1 LDLNLIDIVVI
12 ILAVV
17 FMVKGY
23 KLGLIK
29 QLTAILAIIMAI
41 YVAQEQYTIIA
52 GFLTKEFSLTSKL
65 AEVLSFFIIIITV
78 TLVINYIGY
87 FLTQLLDIIFL
98 SFIDNFGG
106 LLFGLIKG
114 FLILYIGLLLLN
126 IIPVDLVEK
135 EIAQSYFAPKI
146 LSFSSVV
153 DKKIEE
159 FSK

>member
-1 LDLNLIDIVVI
+1 MEFNLIDIVVI

-23 KLGLIK
+23 RLGLIK
-29 QLTAILAIIMAI
+29 QLTAILAIIIAI

-52 GFLTKEFSLTSKL
+52 EFLVKEFDLALKL
-65 AEVLSFFIIIITV
+65 GKIISFFLIVVIV
-78 TLVINYIGY
+78 TLLINYIGY

-114 FLILYIGLLLLN
+114 ILILYIGLLLLN
-126 IIPVDLVEK
+126 IIPIELLEK
-135 EIAQSYFAPKI
+135 EINQSYFAPKI